1 MRVYVLVLRGAP
13 ALTRAF
19 DRVMESRHVASCLIE
34 PESGRI
40 RFLAPPKAADALVE
54 QIYEEGGLTWCSQH
68 DVGLKGDA
76 AAAAPRMASPF
87 R

>member
-1 MRVYVLVLRGAP
+1 MRVYVLELRGAP

-40 RFLAPPKAADALVE
+40 RFVAPAKAADALVE
-54 QIYEEGGLTWCSQH
+54 QIYLEGGLGWCSRH
-68 DVGLKGDA
+68 DVNLAGDA
-76 AAAAPRMASPF
+76 PEARQPVAQV
-87 R
+87 

>member
-1 MRVYVLVLRGAP
+1 MRVYVLMLRGAP

-40 RFLAPPKAADALVE
+40 RFLAPPKAADELVE
-54 QIYEEGGLTWCSQH
+54 QIYEDGGLTWCSQH
-68 DVGLKGDA
+68 DVNLPGDA
-76 AAAAPRMASPF
+76 PEASRPAAPQIR
-87 R
+87 

>member
-40 RFLAPPKAADALVE
+40 RFLAPAKAADALVE
-54 QIYEEGGLTWCSQH
+54 EIYQEGGLTWCSQH
-68 DVGLKGDA
+68 DVDPSLA
-76 AAAAPRMASPF
+76 ERAASPPAAGSY

>member
-1 MRVYVLVLRGAP
+1 MRVYVLELRGAP

-40 RFLAPPKAADALVE
+40 RFLAPARAADALVE
-54 QIYEEGGLTWCSQH
+54 QIYLEGGLSWCSRH
-68 DVGLKGDA
+68 DLQPPADA
-76 AAAAPRMASPF
+76 PEASQPLAQVY
-87 R
+87 